1 MSRPACRDQRS
12 PGWQRC
18 PRRAWRRRH
27 ALEMH
32 SLPPSATVRQRPP
45 GARFG
50 GGLAARRYCCSNAVG
65 ERPRPRRPSA
75 VVDFVAAGAPAVV
88 LAAAGG
94 EPSRPRRSPVLAGR
108 AEPRGA
114 ALGAAGGV
122 PPSLP
127 SCFDTLVH
135 IGAAKLPGFKAFVF
149 RDSCVRFVWRCGC
162 SPIQACMAVRRAL
175 WAPRSV
181 LFRGLAGAWQTSWY
195 IDGRVA
201 SRRSALSPLGPSLG
215 RLGGCQP
222 QAPPDWRGAEG
233 DSGRCARRRRPP
245 LLRSPSGRLVCRG

>member
-1 MSRPACRDQRS
+1 
-12 PGWQRC
+12 
-18 PRRAWRRRH
+18 
-27 ALEMH
+27 MH

-50 GGLAARRYCCSNAVG
+50 GGLAARRCCCSNAVG

-94 EPSRPRRSPVLAGR
+94 EPSRPRRPPVLAG
-108 AEPRGA
+108 
-114 ALGAAGGV
+114 L
-122 PPSLP
+122 
-127 SCFDTLVH
+127 
-135 IGAAKLPGFKAFVF
+135 
-149 RDSCVRFVWRCGC
+149 
-162 SPIQACMAVRRAL
+162 QACMAVRRAL

-201 SRRSALSPLGPSLG
+201 SRRSALSPLGPSNL
-215 RLGGCQP
+215 LD
-222 QAPPDWRGAEG
+222 AWEAA
-233 DSGRCARRRRPP
+233 SHRRPP
-245 LLRSPSGRLVCRG
+245 TGAAQRGIAGAARAGVGLLSYGPPLTASSAGARRGEPPREKQRLLLLLLPLPSPPPSAPLRFTIPASLRGAASIRRAACRCFVSSM